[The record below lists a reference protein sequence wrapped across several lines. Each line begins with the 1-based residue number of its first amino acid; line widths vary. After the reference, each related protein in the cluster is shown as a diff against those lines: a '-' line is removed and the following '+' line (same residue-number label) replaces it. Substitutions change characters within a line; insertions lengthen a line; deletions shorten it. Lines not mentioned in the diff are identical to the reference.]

1 MGMTSV
7 GVRYLCRRGPYVEG
21 ASVGPKERERR
32 LAKQRVVDRSHRR
45 RGGRHRRRRPAPWTL
60 GEKGVL
66 VLSVAF
72 IFAGVVLVVVLF
84 VLPT

>member
-1 MGMTSV
+1 
-7 GVRYLCRRGPYVEG
+7 
-21 ASVGPKERERR
+21 
-32 LAKQRVVDRSHRR
+32 
-45 RGGRHRRRRPAPWTL
+45 L